1 MFNLL
6 DITGQFRSVEDEET
20 DWSSMTLGGQE
31 EQSGNRNRKF
41 RYRLALN
48 PEISVIKPKVENLVE
63 KRKESIVQVLRK
75 LSVADEMTNE
85 MTTDE
90 LSRDCICKRAPSRV
104 VCSGHLR
111 TRTGSSECDYSFTG
125 RVAAPCDLHPGDNY
139 LMDHPPK
146 CPRCDG
152 NLGSHSKVSLSF
164 YSHSK

>member
-1 MFNLL
+1 
-6 DITGQFRSVEDEET
+6 
-20 DWSSMTLGGQE
+20 MTLGGQE

-48 PEISVIKPKVENLVE
+48 PEISVKPKVENLVE
-63 KRKESIVQVLRK
+63 KRK
-75 LSVADEMTNE
+75 E

-125 RVAAPCDLHPGDNY
+125 RVAAPCDLHPGDKY

-146 CPRCDG
+146 CPCCDG
-152 NLGSHSKVSLSF
+152 NLGSYSKVLLFFFLFSS
-164 YSHSK
+164 

>member
-20 DWSSMTLGGQE
+20 DWSSMTPGGQE

-48 PEISVIKPKVENLVE
+48 PEISVKPKVENLVE

-85 MTTDE
+85 MTTGE

-125 RVAAPCDLHPGDNY
+125 RVASPCDLHPGDNY

-152 NLGSHSKVSLSF
+152 DLGSRSKVSLSF
-164 YSHSK
+164 YSHS

>member
-1 MFNLL
+1 M
-6 DITGQFRSVEDEET
+6 TPCGQKEPY
-20 DWSSMTLGGQE
+20 GK
-31 EQSGNRNRKF
+31 RNRKF

-75 LSVADEMTNE
+75 LSVADELTIE
-85 MTTDE
+85 TTDE